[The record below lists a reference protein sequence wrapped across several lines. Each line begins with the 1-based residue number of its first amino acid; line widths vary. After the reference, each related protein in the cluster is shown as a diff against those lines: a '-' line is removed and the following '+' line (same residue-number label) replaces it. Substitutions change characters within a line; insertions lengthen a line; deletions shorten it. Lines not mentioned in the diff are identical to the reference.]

1 MKTVTK
7 DESLKL
13 MLSIPKSYMSYK
25 VICHSYLKVKLKI
38 VRSWCAQSVQKE
50 KLCYVYKI
58 PEAGNGL

>member
-7 DESLKL
+7 DASLK
-13 MLSIPKSYMSYK
+13 LSIPKSYMNFK
-25 VICHSYLKVKLKI
+25 VICHSYLKVKLKN

-58 PEAGNGL
+58 PEAGNEL